1 VVLYGLERN
10 IQKNQNKRCVI
21 LIRKI
26 KHRLELKIHNM
37 ELYVY
42 LMIALRKTFVLNVM
56 KCRHI
61 LMMDGNLVLYIIG
74 KNTLIKQLKNKKI
87 KK

>member
-1 VVLYGLERN
+1 
-10 IQKNQNKRCVI
+10 
-21 LIRKI
+21 
-26 KHRLELKIHNM
+26 M

-42 LMIALRKTFVLNVM
+42 LMIVLRKTFVLNVM